1 MSFTETDLKKVAQLA
16 ALELKPEN
24 IAPLAAELNKI
35 LGLIDQIQAI
45 DTTGIE
51 PLSHPLNLVQNLRE
65 DLVTESDERKDFQA
79 LCANCEDAHYLVPTV
94 IQE

>member
-51 PLSHPLNLVQNLRE
+51 PLSHPLNLAQSLRE
-65 DLVTESDERKDFQA
+65 DVVTESDDRTRFQS
-79 LCANCEDAHYLVPTV
+79 LCTHCEEGHYLVPTV